1 MAEQVAS
8 LMTQNQGFF
17 MGLPSSCVRSGTPQK
32 QQQRHLGSRQE
43 RTFPGPGQ
51 TPQGLLEEAQ
61 PGGLTGHPGDLEA
74 ARGGHVPAHS
84 DLANELPRPAGGGG
98 AVLKQPTP
106 EHRGRS
112 EAPGNTGRGW
122 PVQPTP
128 AQKTG
133 GAAKAASGGQ
143 PGKPTLTYTW
153 LLGANVLITTNAFHG
168 APCV

>member
-106 EHRGRS
+106 STGAGQRLQGTHRAGLARAAHASS
-112 EAPGNTGRGW
+112 EDWRG
-122 PVQPTP
+122 
-128 AQKTG
+128 
-133 GAAKAASGGQ
+133 S
-143 PGKPTLTYTW
+143 
-153 LLGANVLITTNAFHG
+153 
-168 APCV
+168 

>member
-61 PGGLTGHPGDLEA
+61 PGGLTSHPGDLEA

-112 EAPGNTGRGW
+112 EAPGNT
-122 PVQPTP
+122 P
-128 AQKTG
+128 G
-133 GAAKAASGGQ
+133 GAGPCSPRQLRRLEGQLRRLLEASLENQ
-143 PGKPTLTYTW
+143 HSRIPG
-153 LLGANVLITTNAFHG
+153 F
-168 APCV
+168 